1 MSATN
6 LLTLAESY
14 WAAREAYRAEMD
26 KREAG
31 LKGLAPHDAVRQDM
45 VTMATK
51 EEVAAREA
59 MNEAQL
65 ALIVAAENLKPREDG
80 PVMLPDLRLARGEKL
95 LAEEALARTGS
106 IRQAAQL
113 LDISMPR
120 MRTLMRRHQIAW
132 PSPKGPT

>member
-1 MSATN
+1 MSAAN
-6 LLTLAESY
+6 LLIFAQRY
-14 WAAREAYRAEMD
+14 RAAREAYCVEMD
-26 KREAG
+26 KRTGPVSA
-31 LKGLAPHDAVRQDM
+31 
-45 VTMATK
+45 ATK

-59 MNEAQL
+59 MDDAKL
-65 ALIVAAENLKPREDG
+65 ALLTAAESFVQREDG
-80 PVMLPDLRLARGEKL
+80 PVLLPDLRLARGEKL

-120 MRTLMRRHQIAW
+120 MRTLMRRHQIVW